1 MAGLKSLDTGILSL
15 VKLKDRFKGSSMA
28 LRTIQ
33 KQSIDIRCH
42 KLEQGLQN
50 VQGKTSQIARKE
62 TKRLKSILQAEKSK
76 EGFKRLKQI
85 FNPQQGGALSKV
97 HVPVYDSAGVATS
110 WKTEFE
116 SDALDTAL
124 LEHCQRQ
131 YRKASS
137 AQFGHRPMRDLLGF
151 NGITEA
157 ADQILEGKLFQNLD
171 DACSPEVIQLTAAMV
186 VPDELTRTTA
196 NEHGNH

>member
-1 MAGLKSLDTGILSL
+1 MHGERISILT
-15 VKLKDRFKGSSMA
+15 A
-28 LRTIQ
+28 
-33 KQSIDIRCH
+33 
-42 KLEQGLQN
+42 
-50 VQGKTSQIARKE
+50 KE

-116 SDALDTAL
+116 SDALETAL
-124 LEHCQRQ
+124 LEHCRRQ

-137 AQFGHRPMRDLLGF
+137 AQFGHGPLRDLLGF
-151 NGITEA
+151 
-157 ADQILEGKLFQNLD
+157 QILMRNVSQESDNL
-171 DACSPEVIQLTAAMV
+171 
-186 VPDELTRTTA
+186 
-196 NEHGNH
+196 